1 MKTLQKLAGLFLI
14 TLFISSCDTNDDGFY
29 NTEYV
34 TIPSLVTIEDLD
46 IPYNV
51 NDFIYINSNFDRLQS
66 QANQSTLLDLRKS
79 TGNAPSFSFT
89 FQLEKKVGN
98 DWQFITPT
106 ESEVN
111 IQKGQMVYRGFF
123 SANSVFSTI
132 NDEYQ
137 FRAGIKLTS
146 AGQYRISF
154 GYNSSSVSAVELRS
168 QSTGNNIF
176 LNINSSSTNSLDSNG
191 YYNFTV
197 L

>member
-1 MKTLQKLAGLFLI
+1 MKTFKKLAGLFLI
-14 TLFISSCDTNDDGFY
+14 TLFIASCNTNDDGFY

-34 TIPSLVTIEDLD
+34 TIPGLVTIEELD

-51 NDFIYINSNFDRLQS
+51 NDYIYINSNFERLQS

-106 ESEVN
+106 ASEVD
-111 IQKGQMVYRGFF
+111 IQKGQMVYGGFF
-123 SANSVFSTI
+123 SANSVFSSI
-132 NDEYQ
+132 DDEYQ

-154 GYNSSSVSAVELRS
+154 GYNSSSSAVELRS
-168 QSTGNNIF
+168 DSTGNNIF
-176 LNINSSSTNSLDSNG
+176 LNITSSSTNSLDSNG

-197 L
+197 N